1 MSVLSPLTDRVN
13 RGVVLARRA
22 TLPPLLVRAAIY
34 FCGLLALV
42 VAFPAG
48 LVASQ
53 VIVAFVVAAAIPAFA
68 PRSRAATLLAL
79 LVVGG
84 WVLDTTYYAEPVALW
99 RVLTLATTLY
109 LGHTLTAL
117 AAVLP
122 PDATVDLT
130 VITRWM
136 TWAFGVVLASAVL
149 TIVMLSLTADL
160 AGSTFVLATLAGLA
174 AAVGATALLSRLL
187 GRP

>member
-1 MSVLSPLTDRVN
+1 VTVLDSLTERLN
-13 RGVVLARRA
+13 RAVALARRA
-22 TLPPLLVRAAIY
+22 TLTPLLVRCAIF
-34 FCGLLALV
+34 FCGIVALL
-42 VAFPAG
+42 VAYPAG

-53 VIVAFVVAAAIPAFA
+53 FTVGFVVVAVIPAIA
-68 PRSRAATLLAL
+68 ARSRAATLLAL

-84 WVLDTTYYAEPVALW
+84 WVLDTTYYNEPVALW

-122 PDATVDLT
+122 ADATVDLT
-130 VITRWM
+130 VVTRWL
-136 TWAFGVVLASAVL
+136 TGAFAVVLGSAVL
-149 TIVMLSLTADL
+149 TIVLLSLTSDL
-160 AGSTFVLATLAGLA
+160 AGPTFVIATLAGLA